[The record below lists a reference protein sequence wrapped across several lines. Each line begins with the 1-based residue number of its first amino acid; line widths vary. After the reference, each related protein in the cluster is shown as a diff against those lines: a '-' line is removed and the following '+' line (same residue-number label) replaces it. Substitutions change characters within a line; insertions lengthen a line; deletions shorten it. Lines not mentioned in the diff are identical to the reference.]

1 MGNRSTVRVQQP
13 PLRPAIGLEVRPSVL
28 EDARLLAPRLRQA
41 DLAEIQAHSGSD
53 PRLVLERGIRTSKP
67 AMTVMHDG
75 VPAMIFGVVPCGG
88 LLDEAGVHDWPES
101 QPMVDGSIWLLGSD
115 AISIFSRQFLRH
127 SRTWTTEVS
136 SSYSCV
142 GNIVD
147 MRNYVHVRW
156 LKWLGFTFMD
166 RIRYGPE
173 NRFFLRFLK
182 EV

>member
-1 MGNRSTVRVQQP
+1 MGNRLSTGLQP
-13 PLRPAIGLEVRPSVL
+13 PLQPTVDLEVRPSL
-28 EDARLLAPRLRQA
+28 IEDARSLAPRLRQA

-53 PRLVLERGIRTSKP
+53 PRKSIEHGIRNSAP
-67 AMTVMHDG
+67 AMTVLHKG
-75 VPAMIFGVVPCGG
+75 LPAMIFGVAPCGG
-88 LLDEAGVHDWPES
+88 SLEDTGHHEWPEGR
-101 QPMVDGSIWLLGSD
+101 PMIDGVIWLLGSD
-115 AISIFSRQFLRH
+115 DLSIFSRQFLRH
-127 SRTWTTEVS
+127 SRSWTADICTN
-136 SSYSCV
+136 YSCV

-156 LKWLGFTFMD
+156 LQWLGFKFMD